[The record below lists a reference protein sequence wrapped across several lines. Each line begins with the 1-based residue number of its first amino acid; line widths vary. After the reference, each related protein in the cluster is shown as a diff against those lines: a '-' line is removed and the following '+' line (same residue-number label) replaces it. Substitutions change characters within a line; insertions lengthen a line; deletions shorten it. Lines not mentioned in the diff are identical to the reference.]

1 MGPSKFSGT
10 ASPRRTRRS
19 WPLPMVCRACPT
31 LPPPTMTAGTT
42 LVAGV
47 ATSADAL
54 NLKVEVVGK
63 MGKER
68 VAMAMEE

>member
-1 MGPSKFSGT
+1 MGPLKFSGT

-19 WPLPMVCRACPT
+19 WPLPMFCRACPT
-31 LPPPTMTAGTT
+31 LPPPTMMAGTT

-47 ATSADAL
+47 ATTADTW
-54 NLKVEVVGK
+54 NLKAVVVGK

-68 VAMAMEE
+68 VAMAIEE